1 MSPSRIGV
9 LGGTFDPPHYG
20 HLAIAEEARVRLNL
34 ERVLFVPAREPPH
47 KPGRPIS
54 PVEDRLAMVQAAI
67 ADNPAFTLS
76 RVDVDR
82 PGPSYTVD
90 TMALLQAQL
99 GSDAQLYLIIGMDS
113 LRDLPTWHQPARLLD
128 LCHIVAVSRPGYSCD
143 MAALARL
150 LPAVTTRVILID
162 GPALDISATELQRRI
177 RAGLP
182 IRYQVPEPVRRYI
195 YEKGLYGYAG
205 PRLTFNV

>member
-34 ERVLFVPAREPPH
+34 EKVLFVPAREPPH

-76 RVDVDR
+76 RVDVER

-90 TMALLQAQL
+90 TIALLQAQF
-99 GSDAQLYLIIGMDS
+99 GPEAQLYLIIGMDS
-113 LRDLPTWHQPARLLD
+113 LRDLPAWHQPARLLA
-128 LCHIVAVSRPGYSCD
+128 LCHVVAVSRPGYSCD
-143 MAALARL
+143 LVALARL
-150 LPAVTTRVILID
+150 LPAVTTRVILLD

-182 IRYQVPEPVRRYI
+182 IRYQVPEPVRQYI
-195 YEKGLYGYAG
+195 YEKSLYS
-205 PRLTFNV
+205 P